1 MRHYN
6 IFLLSINFYDRY
18 FNLKIRSSSSN
29 DAEEMERNLALLT
42 AQYEKTS
49 QDEDPLELSP
59 GHILANNS
67 LDAGDSRPGVR

>member
-1 MRHYN
+1 
-6 IFLLSINFYDRY
+6 
-18 FNLKIRSSSSN
+18 
-29 DAEEMERNLALLT
+29 MERNLALLT